1 MGGHGDLLSSGATA
15 SDEQALVISAALLS
29 LAARVDAVAFSMGRA
44 AGEVR
49 AEWQGPH
56 RYRFDAELTRRDA
69 QAATVIA
76 DCRRLAAR

>member
-1 MGGHGDLLSSGATA
+1 MSAGSDRRLAEAMGSE
-15 SDEQALVISAALLS
+15 EQAQAVSAALLA
-29 LAARVDAVAFSMGRA
+29 LAARVDAVALAMGRA

-56 RYRFDAELTRRDA
+56 RSRFDMELTKRDA